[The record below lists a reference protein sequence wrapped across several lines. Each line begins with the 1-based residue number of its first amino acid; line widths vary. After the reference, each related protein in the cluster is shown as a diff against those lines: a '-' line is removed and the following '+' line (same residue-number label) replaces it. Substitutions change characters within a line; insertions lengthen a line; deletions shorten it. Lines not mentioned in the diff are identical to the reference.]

1 MKPWLYKQHGQIG
14 KTQNPPFLV
23 RLARA
28 ITHLIPECTRH
39 RGNDWRFFRGY
50 GMFSSSTRIACALSL
65 FVAAR
70 ITLIG
75 FVSHLKRSADRLK
88 RMPKSTRWAHTP
100 VAKHRG
106 PRTKTPGAFLNNAKR
121 WPVYGR
127 TSGMR
132 CVIARAEPARDG
144 VFCVFAKGVCALSL
158 RTNLNTTPLVLSQR
172 TNLNTTPL
180 ALSQRINLNTTPL
193 GLRINL
199 SLQPA
204 VFLPDDAS
212 ARREP

>member
-1 MKPWLYKQHGQIG
+1 ML
-14 KTQNPPFLV
+14 
-23 RLARA
+23 
-28 ITHLIPECTRH
+28 
-39 RGNDWRFFRGY
+39 
-50 GMFSSSTRIACALSL
+50 SSSTRIACALSL

-70 ITLIG
+70 ISLIG
-75 FVSHLKRSADRLK
+75 FVSRLKRSADRLK

-106 PRTKTPGAFLNNAKR
+106 PWTKTPGAFLNNAKG

-132 CVIARAEPARDG
+132 CVIARAEHARDG
-144 VFCVFAKGVCALSL
+144 VFCVFAKGVCALSQPVNL
-158 RTNLNTTPLVLSQR
+158 NAAPYSLSQRTNLNTTPLVLNQRTNLNTTPLVLSQPVH
-172 TNLNTTPL
+172 LNTTPL
-180 ALSQRINLNTTPL
+180 E
-193 GLRINL
+193 LRINL

>member
-1 MKPWLYKQHGQIG
+1 ML
-14 KTQNPPFLV
+14 
-23 RLARA
+23 
-28 ITHLIPECTRH
+28 
-39 RGNDWRFFRGY
+39 
-50 GMFSSSTRIACALSL
+50 SSSTRIACALSL

-75 FVSHLKRSADRLK
+75 FVSRLKRSADRLK

-106 PRTKTPGAFLNNAKR
+106 PGTKTPGAFLNNAKR

-132 CVIARAEPARDG
+132 CVIARAEHARDG
-144 VFCVFAKGVCALSL
+144 VFCVFAKGVCALSLRTNLNTTPLVLSL

-193 GLRINL
+193 VLSQPVNLNTTPLGLRINL

>member
-1 MKPWLYKQHGQIG
+1 MDKNAGSVFEQRKA
-14 KTQNPPFLV
+14 
-23 RLARA
+23 LAR
-28 ITHLIPECTRH
+28 
-39 RGNDWRFFRGY
+39 
-50 GMFSSSTRIACALSL
+50 
-65 FVAAR
+65 
-70 ITLIG
+70 
-75 FVSHLKRSADRLK
+75 
-88 RMPKSTRWAHTP
+88 
-100 VAKHRG
+100 
-106 PRTKTPGAFLNNAKR
+106 
-121 WPVYGR
+121 YGR

-132 CVIARAEPARDG
+132 CVIARAEHARDG

-158 RTNLNTTPLVLSQR
+158 R

>member
-1 MKPWLYKQHGQIG
+1 M
-14 KTQNPPFLV
+14 NN
-23 RLARA
+23 A
-28 ITHLIPECTRH
+28 
-39 RGNDWRFFRGY
+39 
-50 GMFSSSTRIACALSL
+50 
-65 FVAAR
+65 
-70 ITLIG
+70 
-75 FVSHLKRSADRLK
+75 
-88 RMPKSTRWAHTP
+88 TRW
-100 VAKHRG
+100 
-106 PRTKTPGAFLNNAKR
+106 PG
-121 WPVYGR
+121 YGR

-132 CVIARAEPARDG
+132 CVIARAEHARDG

-193 GLRINL
+193 VLSQPVNLNTTPLGLRINL